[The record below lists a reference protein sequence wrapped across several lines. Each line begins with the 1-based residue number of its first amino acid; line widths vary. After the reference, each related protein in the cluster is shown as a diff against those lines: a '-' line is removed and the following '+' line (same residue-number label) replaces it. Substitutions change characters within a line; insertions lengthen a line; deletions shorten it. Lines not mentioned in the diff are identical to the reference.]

1 MEAIMLLLLLFGA
14 LECFFG
20 YRIFRVI
27 TALVGFIVGA
37 AIGGVLG
44 FFAAQQIGALIGGLI
59 VGILGGFLAFK
70 LYKLGVFVICFFAG
84 AALGLVLGAAAGD
97 QSMAFAFAGIAGLA
111 LGVLG
116 VILTGPLIII
126 STAVGGGMSCGMSLG
141 TIMSNMGLG
150 LLLGVV
156 LSIVGIL
163 LQFYMEKKKGTSGER
178 TPAAEHAS
186 ILHPGNDSGA
196 GLMDNM
202 RGVFSH
208 LKGGAATAAQRV
220 SGGVQSATAAAQA
233 IQRGGSSTLTRRS
246 LPGWNTLVQGKAP
259 QWRPGLPVAVTQ
271 VDLVTRPKQESAPQV
286 SLALGLQN
294 LEKQEILG
302 VFFTVKCF
310 NLLRQE
316 LPGLEKQAVQ
326 DLTLAPGGLWFSQT
340 PFVLPDPN
348 TRWVELVIDNVV
360 LKDGSIWNDDGSGV
374 LEALPEQEPLALD
387 EDLRT
392 EFLRLGREKLGR
404 DLRTLWTYQPQKG
417 DGCWRCACG
426 QLCPEGTEKCLCCGV
441 GREELFELAQ
451 PQRLTQLRTER
462 LAEEERVRAER
473 RQRVAEQTQAAKEKA
488 AEAAEAMKKGM
499 GIAAG
504 AAISGLE
511 KGADWSRKAGN
522 QLGDSA
528 KELSEQGKGL
538 WSNKVVPNRKKIYMA
553 VTLVVVAA
561 VVFSGVFFG
570 LKAYQAHLEETARIQ
585 AEEEQRKADWEAQF
599 LFPYSDKEPIPEED
613 LEALT
618 QNELIMARA
627 EILARHGVHFSDENL
642 NTYFREK
649 EWYTSSVSEFSFDV
663 ESLNTVEQD
672 NLNRIDALLEKMNLA
687 RIGTAGL
694 GALDRVTMDTN
705 GSASVSQFA
714 GSQPINGCWL
724 WFSGT
729 QTPND
734 PDEDRALV
742 AWNSAQGIQAGT
754 LDSKTGTLLA
764 MAVDFEKD
772 GIPELVVAQCPYDPN
787 ISGNEAK
794 LTFKVLTY
802 NGSTYVQSSPLWET
816 ELMYSEGGGWLA
828 EMEISLVETSEGS
841 WLRIHD
847 YSGDMGDSEERD
859 TFWSPALEEEVEVS
873 IGTTL
878 ENEPLPPV
886 YYYNGREV
894 SREAYDQVLAR
905 YDGTETMLYDSYLV
919 DVPDSVRSALDT
931 AAGQYSGAMAA
942 TRRPGGFQVDVAGEY
957 EAARSLFQT
966 MTE

>member
-511 KGADWSRKAGN
+511 KGADWSQKAGN

>member
-44 FFAAQQIGALIGGLI
+44 FFTAQQLGALIGGLV
-59 VGILGGFLAFK
+59 VGILGGLLAFK

-126 STAVGGGMSCGMSLG
+126 STAIGGGMSCGMSLG

-163 LQFYMEKKKGTSGER
+163 LQFYMEKKKDTSGEKM
-178 TPAAEHAS
+178 PAAKPAS
-186 ILHPGNDSGA
+186 VRQPGNDSGA
-196 GLMDNM
+196 GLVNNM
-202 RGVFSH
+202 HGVFSR
-208 LKGGAATAAQRV
+208 LKGGAAIAAQRV
-220 SGGVQSATAAAQA
+220 SGGVQSATAAQA
-233 IQRGGSSTLTRRS
+233 IRRGRSSTLTRQS
-246 LPGWNTLVQGKAP
+246 LSGWNTLVQGKAP

-271 VDLVTRPKQESAPQV
+271 ADIVTRTNQGETPKV
-286 SLALGLQN
+286 SLTLGLQN
-294 LEKQEILG
+294 LENQEILG
-302 VFFTVKCF
+302 VFFTAKCF

-326 DLTLAPGGLWFSQT
+326 DLMVAPGGLWFSQT

-360 LKDGSIWNDDGSGV
+360 MKDGSIWSDDGSGV
-374 LEALPEQEPLALD
+374 LKALPEQEPLVLD
-387 EDLRT
+387 EELRA
-392 EFLRLGREKLGR
+392 EFLRLGREKLGQ
-404 DLRTLWTYQPQKG
+404 DLRTLWTYQPQKEN
-417 DGCWRCACG
+417 GCWRCACG
-426 QLCPEGTEKCLCCGV
+426 QLCPEGMEKCLCCGV
-441 GREELFELAQ
+441 GREELFDLAQ
-451 PQRLTQLRTER
+451 PQRLAQLRTER

-488 AEAAEAMKKGM
+488 AETAEAMKKSVGV
-499 GIAAG
+499 AAG

-511 KGADWSRKAGN
+511 KGADWSRKAGD
-522 QLGDSA
+522 QLGGKA

-538 WSNKVVPNRKKIYMA
+538 WSDKVVPNRKKIYMA
-553 VTLVVVAA
+553 ATLAVVAV

-570 LKAYQAHLEETARIQ
+570 LKAYQAHLEETARLQ

-618 QNELIMARA
+618 QNELIMVRA
-627 EILARHGVHFSDENL
+627 EILARHGVHFSDENMSA
-642 NTYFREK
+642 YFQEK

-687 RIGTAGL
+687 RIGAAGL
-694 GALDRVTMDTN
+694 GALDRATMDTN
-705 GSASVSQFA
+705 GSACVSQFA

-729 QTPND
+729 QTPDD

-742 AWNSAQGIQAGT
+742 AWNGSQGIQAGT
-754 LDSKTGTLLA
+754 LDSKTGTLLGR
-764 MAVDFEKD
+764 AVDFEKD
-772 GIPELVVAQCPYDPN
+772 GIPELVVAQCPYGQN
-787 ISGNEAK
+787 LLSNEAT
-794 LTFKVLTY
+794 LTFKVLAY
-802 NGSTYVQSSPLWET
+802 NGSTYIQVSPLWTT
-816 ELMYSEGGGWLA
+816 ELMYSEGGGWLV
-828 EMEISLVETSEGS
+828 ETEISLVETSEGS

-957 EAARSLFQT
+957 EAAWSLFQA

>member
-1 MEAIMLLLLLFGA
+1 MEVIMLLLLLFGA

-20 YRIFRVI
+20 YRIFRII
-27 TALVGFIVGA
+27 TALVGFIVGG

-44 FFAAQQIGALIGGLI
+44 FFAAQQIGALIGGLV

-116 VILTGPLIII
+116 VLLTGPLIII
-126 STAVGGGMSCGMSLG
+126 STAIGGGMSCGMSLG

-156 LSIVGIL
+156 LSIAGIL
-163 LQFYMEKKKGTSGER
+163 LQFYMEKKKDTSGEKM
-178 TPAAEHAS
+178 PAAKPAS
-186 ILHPGNDSGA
+186 VRQPGNDSDA
-196 GLMDNM
+196 GLVNNM
-202 RGVFSH
+202 RGVFSR

-233 IQRGGSSTLTRRS
+233 IRRGGSSTLTRQS

-271 VDLVTRPKQESAPQV
+271 VDIVTRTNQGETPQV

-294 LEKQEILG
+294 LEQQEILG
-302 VFFTVKCF
+302 VFFTAKCF

-326 DLTLAPGGLWFSQT
+326 DLMVAPGGLWFSQT

-348 TRWVELVIDNVV
+348 TRWVELVVENVV
-360 LKDGSIWNDDGSGV
+360 MKDGSIWSDDGSGA
-374 LEALPEQEPLALD
+374 LKALPEQEPLALD
-387 EDLRT
+387 EELRA

-404 DLRTLWTYQPQKG
+404 DLRALWAYQPQKG
-417 DGCWRCACG
+417 EGCWRCACG

-441 GREELFELAQ
+441 GHEELFDLAQ
-451 PQRLTQLRTER
+451 PQRLAQLRTER
-462 LAEEERVRAER
+462 LAEEEHLREER

-488 AEAAEAMKKGM
+488 AETAEAMKKGM
-499 GIAAG
+499 GVAAG

-511 KGADWSRKAGN
+511 KGADWSRKAGD
-522 QLGDSA
+522 QLGGKA
-528 KELSEQGKGL
+528 KELSEQGKDL
-538 WSNKVVPNRKKIYMA
+538 WSDKVVPNRNKILLTAA
-553 VTLVVVAA
+553 VAATALVV
-561 VVFSGVFFG
+561 FTGVFFG
-570 LKAYQAHLEETARIQ
+570 LKVYQNHLEGIQ
-585 AEEEQRKADWEAQF
+585 TEERLRGEELAAWEAQF

-618 QNELIMARA
+618 QNELIMVRA
-627 EILARHGVHFSDENL
+627 EILARHGVHFSDENMSA
-642 NTYFREK
+642 YFQEK

-687 RIGTAGL
+687 RIGAAGL
-694 GALDRVTMDTN
+694 GALDRATMDTN
-705 GSASVSQFA
+705 GSACVSQFA

-729 QTPND
+729 QTPDD

-742 AWNSAQGIQAGT
+742 AWNSSQGIQAGT

-772 GIPELVVAQCPYDPN
+772 GIPELVVAQCPYGQN
-787 ISGNEAK
+787 LLSNEAT
-794 LTFKVLTY
+794 LTFKVLAY
-802 NGSTYVQSSPLWET
+802 NGSTYIQTGPLWET

-828 EMEISLVETSEGS
+828 ETEISLVETSKGS

-894 SREAYDQVLAR
+894 SRETYDQVLAR

-942 TRRPGGFQVDVAGEY
+942 TRRPGGFQVDVAEEY

>member
-14 LECFFG
+14 LECFLG

-44 FFAAQQIGALIGGLI
+44 FFTAQQLGALIGGLV
-59 VGILGGFLAFK
+59 VGILGGLLAFK

-126 STAVGGGMSCGMSLG
+126 STAIGGGMSCGMSLG

-163 LQFYMEKKKGTSGER
+163 LQFYMEKKKDTSGEKM
-178 TPAAEHAS
+178 PAAKPAS
-186 ILHPGNDSGA
+186 VRQPGNDSGA
-196 GLMDNM
+196 GLVNNM
-202 RGVFSH
+202 HGVFSR
-208 LKGGAATAAQRV
+208 LKGGAAIAAQRV
-220 SGGVQSATAAAQA
+220 SGGVQSATAAQA
-233 IQRGGSSTLTRRS
+233 IRRGRSSTLTRQS
-246 LPGWNTLVQGKAP
+246 LSGWNTLVQGKAP

-271 VDLVTRPKQESAPQV
+271 ADIVTRTNQGETPKV
-286 SLALGLQN
+286 SLTLGLQN
-294 LEKQEILG
+294 LENQEILG
-302 VFFTVKCF
+302 VFFTAKCF

-326 DLTLAPGGLWFSQT
+326 DLMVAPGGLWFSQT

-360 LKDGSIWNDDGSGV
+360 MKDGSIWSDDGSGV
-374 LEALPEQEPLALD
+374 LKALPEQEPLVLD
-387 EDLRT
+387 EELRA

-404 DLRTLWTYQPQKG
+404 DLRTLWTYQPQKEN
-417 DGCWRCACG
+417 GCWRCACG
-426 QLCPEGTEKCLCCGV
+426 QLCPEGMEKCLCCGV
-441 GREELFELAQ
+441 GREELFDLAQ
-451 PQRLTQLRTER
+451 PQRLAQLRTER

-488 AEAAEAMKKGM
+488 AETAEAMKKSVGV
-499 GIAAG
+499 AAG

-511 KGADWSRKAGN
+511 KGADWSRKAGD
-522 QLGDSA
+522 QLGGKA

-538 WSNKVVPNRKKIYMA
+538 WSDKVVPNRKKIYMA
-553 VTLVVVAA
+553 ATLAVVAV

-570 LKAYQAHLEETARIQ
+570 LKAYQAHLEETARLQ

-618 QNELIMARA
+618 QNELIMVRA
-627 EILARHGVHFSDENL
+627 EILARHGVHFSDENMSA
-642 NTYFREK
+642 YFQEK
-649 EWYTSSVSEFSFDV
+649 EWYISSVSEFSFDV

-687 RIGTAGL
+687 RIGAAGL
-694 GALDRVTMDTN
+694 GALDRATMDDN
-705 GSASVSQFA
+705 GSAIVSQFA
-714 GSQPINGCWL
+714 GSQPIDGCWL

-729 QTPND
+729 RA
-734 PDEDRALV
+734 PDDLNEEMALV
-742 AWNSAQGIQAGT
+742 AWNSSQGVQVGT
-754 LDSKTGTLLA
+754 VDSKTGTLLA

-772 GIPELVVAQCPYDPN
+772 GIPELVVAQCPYEQN
-787 ISGNEAK
+787 ISGNKAK
-794 LTFKVLTY
+794 LTFKVLAY
-802 NGSTYVQSSPLWET
+802 NGSTYIQTSPLWET
-816 ELMYSEGGGWLA
+816 ELMDSLGGGWLV
-828 EMEISLVETSEGS
+828 ETEISLVETSEGS
-841 WLRIHD
+841 WLRIHN
-847 YSGDMGDSEERD
+847 YSGDMGDSDERD
-859 TFWSPALEEEVEVS
+859 TFWSPALEEEVGVS
-873 IGTTL
+873 VGTTL
-878 ENEPLPPV
+878 EYDPLPPI
-886 YYYNGREV
+886 YYYNGKEV
-894 SREAYDQVLAR
+894 SQETYDQVLAR
-905 YDGTETMLYDSYLV
+905 YNGTETMLYDSYLA
-919 DVPDSVRSALDT
+919 DVPDNVFEALET
-931 AAGQYSGAMAA
+931 AAWQYNGAPVDS
-942 TRRPGGFQVDVAGEY
+942 RRPGGFQVDVAEEY
-957 EAARSLFQT
+957 EAARSLFQA